1 RLTLVSGKL
10 LFASLSVSVGAYNTF
25 QNFMCN
31 LFFKI
36 LLINLI
42 SRHFCLK
49 NIQNKEKL
57 ITYQTIQINNHKK
70 SP

>member
-1 RLTLVSGKL
+1 
-10 LFASLSVSVGAYNTF
+10 
-25 QNFMCN
+25 MCN

-57 ITYQTIQINNHKK
+57 IAYQTIQINNHKK